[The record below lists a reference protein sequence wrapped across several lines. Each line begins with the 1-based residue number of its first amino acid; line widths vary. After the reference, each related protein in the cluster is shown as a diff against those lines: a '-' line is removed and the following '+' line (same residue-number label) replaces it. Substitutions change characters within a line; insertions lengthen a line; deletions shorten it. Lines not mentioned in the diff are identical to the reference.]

1 MEFRNLPRRCSIRIF
16 TINGELVKELN
27 HDGNINKGYLSWD
40 LRTKDNLEVAPGL
53 YIFHVESSEIDPYIG
68 KFAIIK

>member
-1 MEFRNLPRRCSIRIF
+1 IRIY
-16 TINGELVKELN
+16 TVTGELVQTLY
-27 HDGNINKGYLSWD
+27 HSGNITDGVIPWD

-53 YIFHVESSEIDPYIG
+53 YIFHVDAKDVSPYIG